1 MPLRS
6 SLLLLAAL
14 LAAALPCLGKT
25 SEVSS
30 SAFLSAFHVE
40 VPASPA
46 DAWSGMTRI
55 PQWWSPEHT
64 YSGDA
69 ANLTLEAT
77 AGGCWCER
85 WKGNSVEHAR
95 VIVAMP
101 GALLRLQAALG
112 PLQAMAVSGVL
123 TFRLSA
129 TASGTAIDVAY
140 RVRGT
145 PDAGLDKIA
154 DAVDRVLGEQVARL
168 AASLSAPRG
177 EAAH

>member
-6 SLLLLAAL
+6 FVPFVAAL
-14 LAAALPCLGKT
+14 LAAAPPCLAAT
-25 SEVSS
+25 SEVSP
-30 SAFLSAFHVE
+30 SAFLSSFRAE
-40 VPASPA
+40 VAAPPGA
-46 DAWSGMTRI
+46 AWAATTRI
-55 PQWWSPEHT
+55 SQWWSSEHT

-69 ANLTLEAT
+69 SNLTLDAT

-85 WKGNSVEHAR
+85 WKGNSIEHAR

-101 GALLRLQAALG
+101 GKLLRLQAALG
-112 PLQAMAVSGVL
+112 PLQAMAVNGVL
-123 TFRLSA
+123 TFRLSP
-129 TASGTAIDVAY
+129 TASGTAIDGTY
-140 RVRGT
+140 RVRGA

-168 AASLSAPRG
+168 AASLQAARE